1 MKYITWLFRIV
12 MLTILVV
19 FATQN
24 TANVPF
30 SMPFLLESSLPLWVL
45 LSIFFLLGLVFGV
58 LLLLPKYVALR
69 WNSRKM
75 RKEIDSTKTASTN
88 TTNTTNTINTTET
101 SDAGAPQ
108 VM

>member
-69 WNSRKM
+69 WNARTM
-75 RKEIDSTKTASTN
+75 RKKIDSTKTAS
-88 TTNTTNTINTTET
+88 TNTINTTET

>member
-88 TTNTTNTINTTET
+88 TINTTET